1 MFHFG
6 SRQGSPAY
14 GVILDIGSGSIG
26 AAIVESNPEQ
36 TLPTLIYRN
45 QTSLRI
51 SAEAHDIRRV
61 REALLATAL
70 TLSQEGLAALRN
82 HNPRAKITRILV
94 TCGSPWSYTIAR
106 NVSYENDEPFKVTK
120 NLIHDLAE
128 TAEEEICTHIQESAP
143 FSGDFTVVE
152 RATTDVAINDYV
164 VNEPVGKTGTICS
177 LSHMIGLVPKELLE
191 ALREVKDKLFPEA
204 ELAVHTYLLAT
215 YCVLRDLYPHTHAF
229 TIIDVSGEATEFGVV
244 ENNLLSENKSLSQ
257 GSSTFIRGVMDET
270 GSPASDIETLIATEG
285 KNHITERA
293 ELEKQVKSYV
303 ASVMESV
310 QALTE
315 HRALPRDTII
325 TAHHPYEQLFKDMIR
340 LALLEA
346 NKVEP
351 NILAVEQNLL
361 HEVLPHGTYST
372 HIALSARFFHKLH
385 SCGELENE

>member
-26 AAIVESNPEQ
+26 AAIVESNPDR
-36 TLPTLIYRN
+36 TLPTLIYGT

-51 SAEAHDIRRV
+51 STEAHDVRRV
-61 REALLATAL
+61 REALLSTAL
-70 TLSQEGLAALRN
+70 TLSQEGLTALRK
-82 HNPRAKITRILV
+82 HNSHAKITRILV

-106 NVSYENDEPFKVTK
+106 SVSYENDEPFKITK
-120 NLIHDLAE
+120 SLIHDLAE
-128 TAEEEICTHIQESAP
+128 SAEEEIRAHIQETAP
-143 FSGDFTVVE
+143 LSQDFTVVE

-164 VNEPVGKTGTICS
+164 VNEPIGKTGTICS

-191 ALREVKDKLFPEA
+191 GLREVKEKLFPEA

-229 TIIDVSGEATEFGVV
+229 TIIDVSGEATEFGIV
-244 ENNLLSENKSLSQ
+244 ENNLLSENKSLAY
-257 GSSTFIRGVMDET
+257 GSNTFIRGVMEET

-293 ELEKQVKSYV
+293 ELEKQAKAYIEAVTGSI
-303 ASVMESV
+303 
-310 QALTE
+310 QTLTE

-346 NKVEP
+346 QKTEP
-351 NILAVEQNLL
+351 NVLAIEQNLI

-372 HIALSARFFHKLH
+372 HLALSARFFHKLH